1 MIYFTN
7 PREQNKKIKNKII
20 TSFKKTINS
29 QTYILGKEVKIFE
42 KNFSKYIGTKYAA
55 GVANGTDALELALM
69 LKNIGK
75 GDEVITTSHTASAT
89 ISAITSVG
97 AKPIFID
104 IDDNYLMDIT
114 QLRGKISNKTRAII
128 AVHLYGNPLNIV
140 KIKKIINKK
149 IYLIEDCSQ
158 AHGAKLNGNRV
169 GSLGDLGC
177 FSLYPTKNL
186 GAIGDAGIITL
197 NSLKDYN
204 KLIKLRQY
212 GWNKRRVS
220 VLQGKNS
227 RLDAIQASIL
237 NIKLKKLDQDNRKRN
252 KIAEMYIRAFKNLPI
267 VLPKIQKETWHVF
280 HLFVIRLKER
290 NKLKKYLLENKI
302 FTGIHYETPN
312 HLHGYFKK
320 IALAKNL
327 KKTENFSKNILSLP
341 IYPELSQK
349 KVKYIINTT
358 KRFFKK

>member
-267 VLPKIQKETWHVF
+267 VLPKI
-280 HLFVIRLKER
+280 
-290 NKLKKYLLENKI
+290 
-302 FTGIHYETPN
+302 
-312 HLHGYFKK
+312 
-320 IALAKNL
+320 
-327 KKTENFSKNILSLP
+327 
-341 IYPELSQK
+341 
-349 KVKYIINTT
+349 
-358 KRFFKK
+358 